1 MSHRNN
7 KLSYFKRLIFLLN
20 IEYKSNEMNMKQ
32 LKKQIPVEALKL
44 LPWYATG
51 WLSPQERGYIQK
63 VLSQYPDFQNLLDA
77 ERKMINV
84 VKEDKSILDK
94 SCLDATEIRLNKV
107 LEQISSTNE
116 ENKKTSIGVNQGVL
130 AHLSN
135 LVLSC
140 SPKIQYAVIVAVTTV
155 TIALSFA
162 FVAPLLDENNVYY
175 PATSGV
181 KKSNNNL
188 TTLLVGLNIE
198 PTDPRLLKILDENNA
213 KIDAI
218 PSKSGMHHLTLSVKL
233 NATQIKSLLKTLRDN
248 KALFWFAGE
257 EF

>member
-1 MSHRNN
+1 MN
-7 KLSYFKRLIFLLN
+7 K
-20 IEYKSNEMNMKQ
+20 KQ
-32 LKKQIPVEALKL
+32 LKKQIPVEAIKL

-51 WLSPQERGYIQK
+51 WLSPQEREYIQK
-63 VLSQYPDFQNLLDA
+63 VLSQYPDFQKLLDA
-77 ERKMINV
+77 ERKMINT
-84 VKEDKSILDK
+84 VKEDKGILDR
-94 SCLDATEIRLNKV
+94 SCLEATEIRLNKV
-107 LEQISSTNE
+107 LGQLSSTTE
-116 ENKKTSIGVNQGVL
+116 KNKKASKGVNQGVL
-130 AHLSN
+130 VYLFN
-135 LVLSC
+135 LVSNY
-140 SPKIQYAVIVAVTTV
+140 SPKMQYAVIVAVTTV

-181 KKSNNNL
+181 NKKSNKNL

-233 NATQIKSLLKTLRDN
+233 NATQTKSLLKKLTDN